1 MNLAA
6 LLARLATAHTEDE
19 RAWIITAN
27 LLAQMPPDLRAMTW
41 AAAIPHWFDAATLA
55 ALRPELADRAAA
67 LYADLQTLSFV
78 EVFPERGHN
87 IHERTR
93 QLLLD
98 QLWRENPDEFRT
110 LSARAAEFFAG
121 RDEIEFRIAY
131 TCHLLVADPDKG
143 ADAVRNL
150 GADLNNTFRFAELET
165 LVNVALEP
173 IRAGRVSGRAR
184 GWVYFRKGK
193 LESQS
198 YRPEAL
204 ETFQSALAD
213 ADQDQNLQANVLK
226 AMGDVQQ
233 FRKNMDAALT
243 TYAQALDLFRA
254 VGDRLGEANVLKAM
268 GDVQQFRKNMDAAL
282 TTYAQALDLFRA
294 VGDRLGEANVLQAMG
309 DVQRLSGEHESAL
322 KNYDDALPLFH
333 LIGSKLGEANV
344 LASQSRLLVR
354 MGEITKGEQL
364 LEQAIAVRGEIHD
377 LYSQG
382 ADYGN
387 FALALVTTGEKA
399 KAKPY
404 ALKAK
409 ELWRQFNEP
418 SLMQWIDDLIES
430 CE

>member
-254 VGDRLGEANVLKAM
+254 VGDRLGEANVL
-268 GDVQQFRKNMDAAL
+268 
-282 TTYAQALDLFRA
+282 
-294 VGDRLGEANVLQAMG
+294 QAMG

>member
-1 MNLAA
+1 
-6 LLARLATAHTEDE
+6 
-19 RAWIITAN
+19 
-27 LLAQMPPDLRAMTW
+27 
-41 AAAIPHWFDAATLA
+41 
-55 ALRPELADRAAA
+55 
-67 LYADLQTLSFV
+67 
-78 EVFPERGHN
+78 
-87 IHERTR
+87 
-93 QLLLD
+93 
-98 QLWRENPDEFRT
+98 
-110 LSARAAEFFAG
+110 
-121 RDEIEFRIAY
+121 
-131 TCHLLVADPDKG
+131 
-143 ADAVRNL
+143 
-150 GADLNNTFRFAELET
+150 
-165 LVNVALEP
+165 
-173 IRAGRVSGRAR
+173 
-184 GWVYFRKGK
+184 
-193 LESQS
+193 
-198 YRPEAL
+198 
-204 ETFQSALAD
+204 
-213 ADQDQNLQANVLK
+213 
-226 AMGDVQQ
+226 
-233 FRKNMDAALT
+233 
-243 TYAQALDLFRA
+243 
-254 VGDRLGEANVLKAM
+254 
-268 GDVQQFRKNMDAAL
+268 MDAAL